1 MFTEDYMDHTA
12 VLPAGIDYDI
22 AFKLLFECGVSVQ
35 RMCRQLATDKE
46 GSEDKQWYW
55 YSSFSTLNDFSSCH
69 STLTSLTS

>member
-46 GSEDKQWYW
+46 GSEDK
-55 YSSFSTLNDFSSCH
+55 
-69 STLTSLTS
+69 